1 MRAELKA
8 YGHGLAEKP
17 EIVALNKA
25 DALTSEQVEQQIT
38 QLRRAARNT
47 PLVISA
53 VSGQGVNEL
62 LRALLQIIDRD
73 RGDTSEEPAADAA
86 WQP

>member
-1 MRAELKA
+1 
-8 YGHGLAEKP
+8 
-17 EIVALNKA
+17 
-25 DALTSEQVEQQIT
+25 
-38 QLRRAARNT
+38 
-47 PLVISA
+47 LVISA
-53 VSGQGVNEL
+53 VSGQGVNEV